1 MSRIP
6 LVSDQDATGS
16 VKEIF
21 GALNKGL
28 GLVPNMTRAMANSP
42 AVLQAFAQFNSA
54 MGASKLPGALREQIA
69 VLTAESNACAYCLSA
84 HSALGKLAG
93 LSPAQLDAARNAD
106 ASDPKTK
113 AALVFAQS
121 ILDARGSVSDSDV
134 RAVRSAGYTD
144 GQIAEIVAVVA
155 LNIFT
160 NFINRA
166 FDVEIDFP
174 RVEPRNHALAR

>member
-93 LSPAQLDAARNAD
+93 LSPARSMRRATPMRPIPRPRRRWSLPRASSTHAAA
-106 ASDPKTK
+106 
-113 AALVFAQS
+113 
-121 ILDARGSVSDSDV
+121 
-134 RAVRSAGYTD
+134 
-144 GQIAEIVAVVA
+144 
-155 LNIFT
+155 
-160 NFINRA
+160 
-166 FDVEIDFP
+166 
-174 RVEPRNHALAR
+174 

>member
-1 MSRIP
+1 
-6 LVSDQDATGS
+6 
-16 VKEIF
+16 
-21 GALNKGL
+21 
-28 GLVPNMTRAMANSP
+28 
-42 AVLQAFAQFNSA
+42 
-54 MGASKLPGALREQIA
+54 
-69 VLTAESNACAYCLSA
+69 
-84 HSALGKLAG
+84 
-93 LSPAQLDAARNAD
+93 
-106 ASDPKTK
+106 
-113 AALVFAQS
+113 
-121 ILDARGSVSDSDV
+121 VSDSDV